1 MKFTFQYLQKL
12 NLDMPRRLNDAP
24 LETKDKFH
32 DFENLKLSNLN
43 NGCFKYIYQK

>member
-1 MKFTFQYLQKL
+1 MKFIFQYLQKL

-32 DFENLKLSNLN
+32 DFWK
-43 NGCFKYIYQK
+43 FKIIKSD